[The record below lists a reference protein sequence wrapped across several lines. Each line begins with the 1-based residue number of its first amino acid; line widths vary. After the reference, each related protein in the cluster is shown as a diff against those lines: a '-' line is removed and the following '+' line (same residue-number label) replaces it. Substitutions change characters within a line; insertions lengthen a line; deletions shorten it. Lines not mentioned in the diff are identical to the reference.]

1 MTDVEFARFAGL
13 SAWLAAAMTVVGA
26 ITLMLFFSRGGRW
39 GTWNDASS
47 VVLML
52 AMIPVALVLTII
64 ALEVVTTVALAIGAL
79 GIAAMLALAVLQGLL
94 VVGRVTYEQTKVAVL
109 TVAAIVGVWYLLTAV
124 STAST
129 DLPDGLRLAAAV
141 SGAGYIAVGIG
152 FARGG
157 QSHPLAAIG
166 GLALIL
172 ASLIF
177 LVWLGALL
185 LGGGLT
191 IPAWNA

>member
-1 MTDVEFARFAGL
+1 VTDLEFARVAGL
-13 SAWLAAAMTVVGA
+13 SAWLAAVMTVLGA

-39 GTWNDASS
+39 GTWNDAAS

-52 AMIPVALVLTII
+52 AMIPVALVLAII
-64 ALEVVTTVALAIGAL
+64 ALEVVTTLALVIAAIG
-79 GIAAMLALAVLQGLL
+79 IVPMLVLAVLQALL
-94 VVGRVTYEQTKVAVL
+94 VVGLVTYEQTKLPVL
-109 TVAAIVGVWYLLTAV
+109 TLGGVVGVWYLLTAL

-129 DLPDGLRLAAAV
+129 DLPDGLRLAAAA
-141 SGAGYIAVGIG
+141 SGAGFIAVGVG

-157 QSHPLAAIG
+157 AQHPLSAIG
-166 GLALIL
+166 GLDLFV
-172 ASLIF
+172 ASLVF

-185 LGGGLT
+185 LGGGLV